1 MAVVLLC
8 VLFKATETGDIH
20 LWSQHLWYARPMEV
34 SRMELQIVTIE
45 KPEEMNVILGMSH
58 FIRTVEDLHEAMV
71 TSSPSVKFGLAFCE
85 ASGDRLVR
93 SSGTDAELT
102 ELAAKNML
110 RVGAGHSFLIMI
122 GPGMVFPIH
131 VLRAVRQVPEVCRIF
146 CATGNP
152 LEVVVAQ
159 TELGRGIM
167 GVIDG
172 QSPLGVEGP
181 EDVEQRRSFLRTVGL
196 KL

>member
-1 MAVVLLC
+1 
-8 VLFKATETGDIH
+8 
-20 LWSQHLWYARPMEV
+20 
-34 SRMELQIVTIE
+34 MELQIVAIE
-45 KPEEMNVILGMSH
+45 KPEEMNIILGMSH

-71 TSSPSVKFGLAFCE
+71 TSSPQVKFGLAFCE

-93 SSGTDAELT
+93 RSGTDPELT

-110 RVGAGHSFLIMI
+110 KVGAGHSFLIMLA
-122 GPGMVFPIH
+122 PGMIFPLH
-131 VLRAVRQVPEVCRIF
+131 VLRSVRQVPEVCNIF
-146 CATGNP
+146 CATGNQV
-152 LEVVVAQ
+152 EVVVAQ

-181 EDVEQRRSFLRTVGL
+181 EDEEKRRSFLRTIGL